1 MSSLVWILTFTDCN
15 EEKNILDVFT
25 SREKAINV
33 MEQSAKYCDEYLD
46 KNWETSYVINAY
58 YDEQLTKPV
67 GFYCIA
73 PYKLR

>member
-1 MSSLVWILTFTDCN
+1 MNSLVWVLTFTNGDREN
-15 EEKNILDVFT
+15 NILDVFT

-46 KNWETSYVINAY
+46 KNWKTSRVVNAY
-58 YDEQLTKPV
+58 FDEQLTKPV
-67 GFYCIA
+67 GFYCIN